1 MGSCDCVASEE
12 SKSLKFLY
20 QTSVGRFFLK
30 GLSSRGVSKVCG
42 CFLDS
47 RFSKPLIKSFIRKN
61 YIQIEDYYHDNFHSF
76 NDCFSRKIKEE
87 LRPIDMDRDHFI
99 SPCDGL
105 LSAYHITDG
114 LVIPVKQSEYSI
126 ASLLQNEELAERYK
140 DGICLVF
147 RLCVNHYH
155 RYYYIDSGK
164 KGKNVFIP
172 GRLHTVRPIA
182 LENRPVFVENCR
194 EYTVMETDHFGVV
207 TQIEVGALLV
217 GKIKNYH
224 GEYSFFKG
232 EEKGMFLYGGST
244 VILLIEKRK
253 AKIDQRYFDE
263 TKKNNEFEVKMGMQL
278 GHKNK
283 Y

>member
-30 GLSSRGVSKVCG
+30 GLSSRGMSKVCG

-47 RFSKPLIKSFIRKN
+47 HFSKPLIKSFIRKN
-61 YIQIEDYYHDNFHSF
+61 HIQIEDYYHDNFHSF

-87 LRPIDMDRDHFI
+87 LRPIDMDCDHFI

-105 LSAYHITDG
+105 LSAYCITDG

-155 RYYYIDSGK
+155 RYCYIDSGK
-164 KGKNVFIP
+164 KERMCLF
-172 GRLHTVRPIA
+172 
-182 LENRPVFVENCR
+182 LESYIQFVP
-194 EYTVMETDHFGVV
+194 
-207 TQIEVGALLV
+207 LL
-217 GKIKNYH
+217 
-224 GEYSFFKG
+224 
-232 EEKGMFLYGGST
+232 
-244 VILLIEKRK
+244 
-253 AKIDQRYFDE
+253 
-263 TKKNNEFEVKMGMQL
+263 
-278 GHKNK
+278 
-283 Y
+283 

>member
-1 MGSCDCVASEE
+1 M
-12 SKSLKFLY
+12 
-20 QTSVGRFFLK
+20 
-30 GLSSRGVSKVCG
+30 SKVCG

-47 RFSKPLIKSFIRKN
+47 HFSKPLIKSFIRKN
-61 YIQIEDYYHDNFHSF
+61 HIQIEDYYHDNFHSF

-87 LRPIDMDRDHFI
+87 LRPIDMDCDHFI

-105 LSAYHITDG
+105 LSAYCITDG

-155 RYYYIDSGK
+155 RYCYIDSGK

-172 GRLHTVRPIA
+172 GKLHTVRPIA
-182 LENRPVFVENCR
+182 LDSRPVFVENCR

-224 GEYSFFKG
+224 GEYSFSKG

-244 VILLIEKRK
+244 VILLIEKGK
-253 AKIDQRYFDE
+253 LEIDQKYFDE
-263 TKKNNEFEVKMGMQL
+263 TKKNNEIEVKMGMQIRSQR
-278 GHKNK
+278 K